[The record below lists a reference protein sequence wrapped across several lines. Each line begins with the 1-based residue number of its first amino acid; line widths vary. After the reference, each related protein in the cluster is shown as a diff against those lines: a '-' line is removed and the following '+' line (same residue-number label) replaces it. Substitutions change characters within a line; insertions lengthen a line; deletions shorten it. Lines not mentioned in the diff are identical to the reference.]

1 MSIRFGFVSSY
12 PPTHCGIATFS
23 ASLISAITELDSN
36 TASVVR
42 LLDSPIEEVPRLG
55 APEIASIMC
64 AGDLNSIDRA
74 IGVLNSRDIAVI
86 QHEFGIYG
94 GPDGEE
100 VLTLLRGLRIPSIV
114 VLHTVLSSPTWHQ
127 RIVFTELCR
136 QGSALVTMSLAARE
150 RLVKEYAIDRNKI
163 FVIPHGASTKLS
175 VKSKELVD
183 PPMILTWGLIG
194 PGKGIEWAVEAM
206 GRVRDMG
213 SLAHYVVAGR
223 THPKVLERNGEA
235 YREGLQ
241 LRIDEL
247 GLTESIQLKADYL
260 SDEALAELVASASI
274 VLLPYDST
282 EQVTSGVLIEAIAAR
297 RPVVATAFPHAV
309 ELLAD
314 GVGVVVPHRNPDAL
328 AEGMWRI
335 LHDPKIAQEMSRRA
349 SIIAAELLWPVVA
362 VRYVELAMKLIRAS
376 AAA

>member
-23 ASLISAITELDSN
+23 ASLMSAITELN
-36 TASVVR
+36 MHTASVVR
-42 LLDSPIEEVPRLG
+42 LLDSPIGEVSRLG
-55 APEIASIMC
+55 APEIFSTMI
-64 AGDLNSIDRA
+64 AGDSKSIDRA
-74 IGVLNSRDIAVI
+74 ITALNSRDIAVI

-94 GPDGEE
+94 GPDGQD

-150 RLVKEYAIDRNKI
+150 RLMKEYGVDQNKI
-163 FVIPHGASTKLS
+163 YVMPHGASTKLS
-175 VKSKELVD
+175 VESKELAD

-206 GRVRDMG
+206 ARLQDM
-213 SLAHYVVAGR
+213 SSAPHYVVAGR

-235 YREGLQ
+235 YRESLQ
-241 LRIDEL
+241 RRIDEL
-247 GLTESIQLKADYL
+247 GLTESIQLKGEYL
-260 SDEALAELVASASI
+260 SDKALAELVSSASI

-282 EQVTSGVLIEAIAAR
+282 DQVTSGVLIEAITAR

-309 ELLAD
+309 ELLAQ
-314 GVGVVVPHRNPDAL
+314 GVGIVVPHRNPDAL
-328 AEGMWRI
+328 ADGMRQI
-335 LHDPKIAQEMSRRA
+335 LQHPEVAQEMSHRA
-349 SIIAAELLWPVVA
+349 SVIAAELLWPAVA
-362 VRYVELAMKLIRAS
+362 VRYVDLATKLIRA
-376 AAA
+376 AAAA

>member
-1 MSIRFGFVSSY
+1 MNIRFGFVSSY

-23 ASLISAITELDSN
+23 ASLMSAITELDSH

-42 LLDSPIEEVPRLG
+42 LLDSPIEDVPHLG
-55 APEIASIMC
+55 IPEIVSTII
-64 AGDLNSIDRA
+64 AGDSNSIDRA
-74 IGVLNSRDIAVI
+74 ITVLNSRDVAVI

-94 GPDGEE
+94 GQDGED
-100 VLTLLRGLRIPSIV
+100 VLTLLRGLRVPSIV

-127 RIVFTELCR
+127 RVIFTQLCR
-136 QGSALVTMSLAARE
+136 QSSALVTMSLAARD
-150 RLVKEYAIDRNKI
+150 RLVKEYAIDHRKI
-163 FVIPHGASTKLS
+163 YVIPHGASTKLS
-175 VKSKELVD
+175 VESQVLAE

-194 PGKGIEWAVEAM
+194 PGKGIEWAIEAM

-213 SLAHYVVAGR
+213 SPAQYVVAGR

-241 LRIDEL
+241 FRIDEL
-247 GLTESIQLKADYL
+247 GLTKSIQLKADYL
-260 SDEALAELVASASI
+260 SDKALAELVASASI

-297 RPVVATAFPHAV
+297 RPVVATAFPHAL
-309 ELLAD
+309 ELLAE
-314 GVGVVVPHRNPDAL
+314 GVGIVVPHRDPDAL
-328 AEGMWRI
+328 ADGMRRI
-335 LHDPKIAQEMSRRA
+335 LHHPEVAQEMSRRA
-349 SIIAAELLWPVVA
+349 GAIASELLWPTVA
-362 VRYVELAMKLIRAS
+362 VRYVGLATKLIRAT